1 MDKRIEGTSEL
12 MQQMTELP
20 CPYRKDIKC
29 CQENKFKKG
38 KIYVTI
44 KKNKELEEKN
54 YK

>member
-1 MDKRIEGTSEL
+1 